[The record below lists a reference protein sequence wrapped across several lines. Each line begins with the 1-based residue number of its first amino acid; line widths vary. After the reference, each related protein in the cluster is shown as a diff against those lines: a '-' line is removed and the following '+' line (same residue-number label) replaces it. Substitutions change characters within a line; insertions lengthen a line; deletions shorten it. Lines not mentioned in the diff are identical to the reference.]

1 MNKILISL
9 MAVAFLSQQFGLTQN
24 NNVNVKDVN
33 ATRKIMRANSNLEIP
48 FEISTIKNFSF
59 QQDNIMIEGNYTSF
73 DEKSFEE
80 RKSNINGF
88 NVYYDMYLDDNV
100 SQSHDVLRNN
110 VTIYYY
116 KNNKLSVNSFK
127 SNETNLDVLFESI
140 ESYVN
145 SHYNEY
151 LISMEKSNQISLQS
165 TNNGL
170 FEYLYSGSFTEELKP
185 YGYVVGE
192 YIISKYRKNDV
203 SSLYLLD
210 STISFT
216 PGIVAKE
223 SGISGYDTW
232 YNKINFI
239 KLSAERAQ
247 HEVGYDQIR
256 YGGTPVLKDA
266 FPNSNAYKKTIMSTY
281 SPNNVLGFSFTNG
294 FSLNNID
301 ASSSLGTGAYIDF
314 YYNKIYDNSGSLKL
328 NDQIDITNSNKY
340 MWQYSYNN
348 GQKITSNM
356 KANYMF
362 EMNNSGHD
370 LFEGDLAVFFEY
382 EFTVTNNG
390 WAFFEK
396 TKTVSDDYYANYY

>member
-151 LISMEKSNQISLQS
+151 LISMEKSNQKMML
-165 TNNGL
+165 
-170 FEYLYSGSFTEELKP
+170 
-185 YGYVVGE
+185 VV
-192 YIISKYRKNDV
+192 YI
-203 SSLYLLD
+203 
-210 STISFT
+210 F
-216 PGIVAKE
+216 
-223 SGISGYDTW
+223 
-232 YNKINFI
+232 
-239 KLSAERAQ
+239 
-247 HEVGYDQIR
+247 
-256 YGGTPVLKDA
+256 
-266 FPNSNAYKKTIMSTY
+266 
-281 SPNNVLGFSFTNG
+281 
-294 FSLNNID
+294 
-301 ASSSLGTGAYIDF
+301 
-314 YYNKIYDNSGSLKL
+314 
-328 NDQIDITNSNKY
+328 
-340 MWQYSYNN
+340 
-348 GQKITSNM
+348 
-356 KANYMF
+356 
-362 EMNNSGHD
+362 
-370 LFEGDLAVFFEY
+370 
-382 EFTVTNNG
+382 
-390 WAFFEK
+390 
-396 TKTVSDDYYANYY
+396 